1 METTIKEILDDASTM
16 NFTSAGTIAAEKE
29 IIVESADRYFLS
41 MDGELL
47 HNNKYIFSGSTFGA
61 EFEIF

>member
-1 METTIKEILDDASTM
+1 METTIKEILDHASKR
-16 NFTSAGTIAAEKE
+16 NLTSAGTIATEKE
-29 IIVESADRYFLS
+29 TIVENADRYFLS

-47 HNNKYIFSGSTFGA
+47 HNNKCISSGSSFGA

>member
-1 METTIKEILDDASTM
+1 MDSTKKVLIDDARIM
-16 NFTSAGTIAAEKE
+16 NLTSAGTVSAEKE
-29 IIVESADRYFLS
+29 IIVEKADRYFLS

-47 HNNKYIFSGSTFGA
+47 HNNKCISSGSNFCA